1 MFSSHVPSHG
11 NPNGKV
17 FGLIGE
23 TNETDEGLLYVK
35 TGSHVDTLNHGWRAI
50 IPPSPSPTNTITPSM
65 TPTRTPIVTRN
76 VGPSTSLTPTRTP
89 SPTPTKSGKD
99 SYTRTPTPTPTLTPT
114 ITPTIT
120 ETPTNTPTNTPTQ
133 TKTPTNTP
141 TQTETP
147 TNTPTQTETPTQTP
161 SMYQTPTATPT
172 ETLTPT
178 PTLTK
183 TSTPTPTK
191 TATPSPSPTLTVTP
205 TKNTFTL
212 DIKIDGDGI
221 TIPYSEGISSI
232 KSGTPITIYSEP
244 NTGNDFSGFT
254 AVGIPGFTYTSTEYL
269 EGIFGKG
276 EFTMPVNDC
285 KLTSSFSAQTKILST
300 SANGA
305 GTVSPASGPYL
316 YGANV
321 NLTATPSSN
330 NAFAYWVFEG
340 TSNPSDGST
349 TSANTNIYMTDNRS
363 ATAYFIP
370 LKVVYANVNSVG
382 NWSVTYKN
390 SAGNIITQSGT
401 TGPAFYNTQIVIG
414 CGTEVFSGGGLLNT
428 PCSG

>member
-23 TNETDEGLLYVK
+23 TNETDEGLLYIK
-35 TGSHVDTLNHGWRAI
+35 TGSHVDTLNHGWKAI
-50 IPPSPSPTNTITPSM
+50 IPPSPSPTNTITPSI

-89 SPTPTKSGKD
+89 SPTPTKSGRD

-120 ETPTNTPTNTPTQ
+120 PTQTNTPTVTSSP
-133 TKTPTNTP
+133 
-141 TQTETP
+141 TETP
-147 TNTPTQTETPTQTP
+147 SPTP

-172 ETLTPT
+172 ET
-178 PTLTK
+178 
-183 TSTPTPTK
+183 STPTPTP
-191 TATPSPSPTLTVTP
+191 TNTPSPSPTVTVTP
-205 TKNTFTL
+205 TKNTFEL
-212 DIKIDGDGI
+212 KIKIDGDGI
-221 TIPYSEGISSI
+221 TIPYSEGISNI
-232 KSGTPITIYSEP
+232 KSGTSVTIYAEP
-244 NTGNDFSGFT
+244 NAGNNFTGFN
-254 AVGIPGFTYTSTEYL
+254 AVSIPGFTYSSTEYL

-276 EFTMPVNDC
+276 EFTMPINDC
-285 KLTSSFSAQTKILST
+285 KLTSSFSIQTKALLTST
-300 SANGA
+300 NGP
-305 GTVSPASGPYL
+305 GTVSPTSNTYPY
-316 YGANV
+316 GTNV
-321 NLTATPSSN
+321 NLTATPSAN
-330 NAFAYWVFEG
+330 NVFSYWVFG
-340 TSNPSDGST
+340 GISNPSDGST

-390 SAGNIITQSGT
+390 SAGNTITQSGT
-401 TGPAFYNTQIVIG
+401 TGPEFYNTQIVIG

-428 PCSG
+428 SCSG